1 MKVNIPR
8 LKGKLAEKGMTV
20 QQFADQSGVSK
31 TTLYR
36 IYDGTISVKY
46 STVELIAQSLDV
58 SVEWLITGDE
68 THNETI
74 DAENETIPE
83 NGSEDSKMENPAIT
97 EMRLLFE
104 KQSEYQRKQFRAVF
118 ILAIALMAF
127 ICLIFMI
134 DILSPSVG
142 WLRY

>member
-58 SVEWLITGDE
+58 SVEWLI
-68 THNETI
+68 
-74 DAENETIPE
+74 AEDGTQNETIPE
-83 NGSEDSKMENPAIT
+83 NRSEDSKIENSAIA
-97 EMRLLFE
+97 EIRLLFE
-104 KQSEYQRKQFRAVF
+104 RQFEYQRKQFRAVF
-118 ILAIALMAF
+118 ILAIALMMF

-134 DILSPSVG
+134 DILNPGTG

>member
-58 SVEWLITGDE
+58 SVEWLI
-68 THNETI
+68 
-74 DAENETIPE
+74 AEDGTQNETIPE
-83 NGSEDSKMENPAIT
+83 NGSEEIG
-97 EMRLLFE
+97 
-104 KQSEYQRKQFRAVF
+104 RASCRERV
-118 ILAIALMAF
+118 
-127 ICLIFMI
+127 
-134 DILSPSVG
+134 
-142 WLRY
+142 

>member
-58 SVEWLITGDE
+58 SVEWLI
-68 THNETI
+68 
-74 DAENETIPE
+74 AEDGTQK
-83 NGSEDSKMENPAIT
+83 D
-97 EMRLLFE
+97 
-104 KQSEYQRKQFRAVF
+104 V
-118 ILAIALMAF
+118 
-127 ICLIFMI
+127 
-134 DILSPSVG
+134 
-142 WLRY
+142 

>member
-20 QQFADQSGVSK
+20 QQFADKSGVSK

-46 STVELIAQSLDV
+46 STVELIAQSLGV

-68 THNETI
+68 TQNETI

-83 NGSEDSKMENPAIT
+83 NGSEDSKMENPAIA

>member
-58 SVEWLITGDE
+58 SVEWLI
-68 THNETI
+68 
-74 DAENETIPE
+74 AEDGTQNETIPE
-83 NGSEDSKMENPAIT
+83 NRSEDSKIENSAIT

-104 KQSEYQRKQFRAVF
+104 RQFEYQRKQFRAVF
-118 ILAIALMAF
+118 ILAIALMMF

-134 DILSPSVG
+134 DILNPGTG

>member
-58 SVEWLITGDE
+58 SVEWLI
-68 THNETI
+68 
-74 DAENETIPE
+74 AEDGTQNETIPE
-83 NGSEDSKMENPAIT
+83 NGSEDSKIENSAIA
-97 EMRLLFE
+97 EIRLIFE
-104 KQSEYQRKQFRAVF
+104 RKFEYQRKQFRAVF
-118 ILAIALMAF
+118 ILAIALMTF
-127 ICLIFMI
+127 ICLIFII
-134 DILSPSVG
+134 DILNPGAG
-142 WLRY
+142 WLRYR

>member
-58 SVEWLITGDE
+58 SVEWLI
-68 THNETI
+68 
-74 DAENETIPE
+74 AEDGTQNETIP
-83 NGSEDSKMENPAIT
+83 
-97 EMRLLFE
+97 
-104 KQSEYQRKQFRAVF
+104 
-118 ILAIALMAF
+118 
-127 ICLIFMI
+127 
-134 DILSPSVG
+134 
-142 WLRY
+142 

>member
-46 STVELIAQSLDV
+46 STVELIAQSLNV
-58 SVEWLITGDE
+58 SVEWLIAEDGTQ
-68 THNETI
+68 NEI
-74 DAENETIPE
+74 IPE
-83 NGSEDSKMENPAIT
+83 NGSEDSKMESSAIA

-104 KQSEYQRKQFRAVF
+104 RQFEYQRKQFRAVF
-118 ILAIALMAF
+118 ILAIALMMF

-134 DILSPSVG
+134 DILNPGTG

>member
-58 SVEWLITGDE
+58 SVEWLIAGDE
-68 THNETI
+68 TQ
-74 DAENETIPE
+74 NETIPE
-83 NGSEDSKMENPAIT
+83 NGSEDSKMENSAIT

-104 KQSEYQRKQFRAVF
+104 RQFEYQRKQFRAVF
-118 ILAIALMAF
+118 ILAIALMTF

-134 DILSPSVG
+134 DILTPGAG

>member
-46 STVELIAQSLDV
+46 STVELIAQSLGV
-58 SVEWLITGDE
+58 SVEWLITGYE
-68 THNETI
+68 TQNETI
-74 DAENETIPE
+74 DTENETIPE

-104 KQSEYQRKQFRAVF
+104 RQFEYQRKQFRAVF

-134 DILSPSVG
+134 DILNPSAG

>member
-1 MKVNIPR
+1 MKVNISR

-58 SVEWLITGDE
+58 SVEWLI
-68 THNETI
+68 
-74 DAENETIPE
+74 AEDGTQNETIPE
-83 NGSEDSKMENPAIT
+83 NRSEDSKIENSAIA
-97 EMRLLFE
+97 EIRLLFE
-104 KQSEYQRKQFRAVF
+104 RQFEYQRKQFRAVF
-118 ILAIALMAF
+118 ILAIALMMF

-134 DILSPSVG
+134 DILNPGTG

>member
-46 STVELIAQSLDV
+46 STVELIAQSLGV

-68 THNETI
+68 TQNETI
-74 DAENETIPE
+74 SAENETIPE
-83 NGSEDSKMENPAIT
+83 NGSEDSKMENSAIT

-104 KQSEYQRKQFRAVF
+104 RQFEYQRKQFRAVL

-134 DILSPSVG
+134 DVLNPSAG

>member
-68 THNETI
+68 TQ
-74 DAENETIPE
+74 NETIPE

-104 KQSEYQRKQFRAVF
+104 RQFEYQRKQFRAVF

-134 DILSPSVG
+134 DILNPSAG

>member
-46 STVELIAQSLDV
+46 STVELIAQSLGV

-68 THNETI
+68 TQNETI

-104 KQSEYQRKQFRAVF
+104 RQFEYQRKQFRAVL

-134 DILSPSVG
+134 DVLNPSAG

>member
-20 QQFADQSGVSK
+20 QQFADKSGVSK

-134 DILSPSVG
+134 DILSPGAG